1 MWRSPFADSAGWRAE
16 RRRVAPQARAAIRPV
31 LKRSGEMLGR
41 KRLTH
46 KFYRIPV
53 IVYVNVRRGRETA
66 QISESARFISISH
79 EVRRAGD
86 MIEHYEANSDLDDRG
101 TVERF
106 CKQGRGAPP

>member
-1 MWRSPFADSAGWRAE
+1 MS
-16 RRRVAPQARAAIRPV
+16 
-31 LKRSGEMLGR
+31 GR

-46 KFYRIPV
+46 KFYRIPG
-53 IVYVNVRRGRETA
+53 IVYVNVRRERKTA
-66 QISESARFISISH
+66 QISERVRFINICH
-79 EVRRAGD
+79 PVRRTGD